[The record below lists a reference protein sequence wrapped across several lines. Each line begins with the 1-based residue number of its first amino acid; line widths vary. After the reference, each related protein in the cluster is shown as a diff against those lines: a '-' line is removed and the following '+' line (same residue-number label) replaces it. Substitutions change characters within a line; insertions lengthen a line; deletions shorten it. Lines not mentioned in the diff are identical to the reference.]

1 MVTQQI
7 IDRGRFYFERF
18 RRQNKSFFFFF
29 FFFLKLLDTHYFC
42 VCACCLAK
50 IIPCGITGGP
60 SRNMT

>member
-1 MVTQQI
+1 MVTPQM

-18 RRQNKSFFFFF
+18 RRQNIFFFFF
-29 FFFLKLLDTHYFC
+29 FYKLLDTHYFC

-60 SRNMT
+60 SRDMT